1 MKTTTRW
8 LIALFAAALLAA
20 CGGGLLGNQG
30 RIRLVNATTGLG
42 ALDLQ
47 IDQETAI
54 SGIAPATASDYVLRK
69 ADTYT
74 LDIKQTGNAASLLT
88 TSTAL
93 VADKHQS
100 VVAYNSGGTIAVT
113 ILDDEEGDPGR
124 NKAKIRIFNTAT
136 ADADEV
142 DVYLVTAACSTLD
155 GSPAAPT
162 AANVS
167 GLQGAYTELAASA
180 TAYHLCVTSAGDK
193 TDLRLEIPSFVLSDQ
208 RIVTVILASGSGGH
222 LMNAILLDQQAAATQ
237 VLNPSA
243 RARVATSVAAPVD
256 VSVNGTAVVAGLTSP
271 NVGPYVVIPSGAVTL
286 KVNGNDVVPV
296 APLTA
301 GPGADITVLL
311 TGTGTTANLLA
322 DDNTPSSSTA
332 RPVKLRLVNGINGAT
347 ATATMTLNNV
357 LVGTGAAPGAASGYS
372 QVASSAGR
380 ARLEA
385 RIGAVTY
392 YLNQTTTLE
401 SGHVY
406 SLFLLGDG
414 TTQGSLG
421 ILIPD
426 R

>member
-8 LIALFAAALLAA
+8 LIAGLAAALTA
-20 CGGGLLGNQG
+20 CGVGLLGNQG
-30 RIRLVNATTGLG
+30 RIRLVNATNGLG

-47 IDQETAI
+47 INQETAI
-54 SGIAPATASDYVLRK
+54 SGVAPATASDYVLRK

-74 LDIKQTGNAASLLT
+74 LDINQTGNAASLLT
-88 TSTAL
+88 TTTAL
-93 VADKHQS
+93 FADKHQS
-100 VVAYNSGGTIAVT
+100 IVAYNNAGVLAAT

-124 NKAKIRIFNTAT
+124 NKAKFRVFNTAT
-136 ADADEV
+136 ADTDKV

-155 GSPAAPT
+155 GSLAAPT

-167 GLQGAYTELAASA
+167 GLQSTYTELSSSA
-180 TAYHLCVTSAGDK
+180 TAFHLCVTSAGDK
-193 TDLRLEIPSFVLSDQ
+193 SDVRLEIPSFVLSDQ
-208 RIVTVILASGSGGH
+208 RIVTVILAPGSGGH
-222 LMNAILLDQQAAATQ
+222 LLNAILLDQQAAATQ

-243 RARVATSVAAPVD
+243 RARVATSVPTAVD
-256 VSVNGTAVVAGLTSP
+256 VSVNGTAIAAGLTSP
-271 NVGPYVVIPSGAVTL
+271 NVGPYVLVPQGAVSL
-286 KVNGNDVVPV
+286 KVNGIDVVPA

-311 TGTGTTANLLA
+311 TGTGTTASLLA

-332 RPVKLRLVNGINGAT
+332 RPVKLRLVNGLNGT
-347 ATATMTLNNV
+347 TGTATMTLNNV
-357 LVGTGAAPGAASGYS
+357 LVGNGASSGQASGYS
-372 QVASSAGR
+372 QVASSAGL

-392 YLNQTTTLE
+392 YLNQTATLE
-401 SGHVY
+401 SGRVY

-414 TTQGSLG
+414 TTPGSLG